1 MLVRFYM
8 SPPAKPGVGMAF
20 NDGVG
25 IDTGLI
31 PPSVC
36 SRLLCLSIVPIKYVA
51 CSSTLGKFMLR
62 GLFKK
67 KVELLSGVPA
77 VRRMKAYS
85 ANSGFVYQYF
95 VEGHR
100 ECRTAAD
107 QGTEF
112 VFTISCDRKN
122 WRQTSVF
129 VNSAAILAWEEA
141 HARELSATERYAIAK
156 MALFQAFDE
165 RLDPARMQD
174 DVRVRVADIDGIVET
189 LGL

>member
-1 MLVRFYM
+1 
-8 SPPAKPGVGMAF
+8 
-20 NDGVG
+20 
-25 IDTGLI
+25 
-31 PPSVC
+31 
-36 SRLLCLSIVPIKYVA
+36 
-51 CSSTLGKFMLR
+51 MLR

>member
-1 MLVRFYM
+1 
-8 SPPAKPGVGMAF
+8 MAF
-20 NDGVG
+20 HDGVG

-36 SRLLCLSIVPIKYVA
+36 ASLLCLSIVPIKYVA
-51 CSSTLGKFMLR
+51 CSITLGKFMLR

-67 KVELLSGVPA
+67 KADPLSGVPA

-85 ANSGFVYQYF
+85 AVSGYVYQYF

-100 ECRTAAD
+100 DCRTAGE

-129 VNSAAILAWEEA
+129 VNSAAIQAWENA
-141 HARELSATERYAIAK
+141 HTRELSATERYAIAK

-165 RLDPARMQD
+165 RLDPLRMHE
-174 DVRVRVADIDGIVET
+174 DVRVRVADIDGIVEA